1 MIHIESEIGRIVFPS
16 YVAEL
21 YGRPWELV
29 GYCVYQQGRLV
40 YREAH
45 PLDNRSI
52 RLDVTVERGV
62 SKSEAEQHIRKA
74 VAQYL
79 KGLAGGQGGLSAF
92 KTTLERWELQSLVE
106 DEASVAGTIVHSQSF
121 DPMIGY
127 SAFTRGL
134 MMTSRGEALVRSD
147 VESGKV
153 SLFRYEPLPESEGHA
168 DFLGHLYFGR
178 HSDAL
183 MVEDALLR
191 QGHWIL
197 PHLANL
203 QDVQIE
209 ISGERRPKA
218 KAPGLLSSCRV
229 LLCDS
234 FTMSKDGDKT
244 ITLSDFPLR
253 TQLRGRDTLLVTPKA
268 AGDPESIAL
277 QFLSVD
283 DLDSEDLQ
291 CFNDNVSVIDE
302 WLTRVEKAD
311 RLFTVIK

>member
-1 MIHIESEIGRIVFPS
+1 
-16 YVAEL
+16 
-21 YGRPWELV
+21 
-29 GYCVYQQGRLV
+29 
-40 YREAH
+40 
-45 PLDNRSI
+45 
-52 RLDVTVERGV
+52 
-62 SKSEAEQHIRKA
+62 
-74 VAQYL
+74 
-79 KGLAGGQGGLSAF
+79 
-92 KTTLERWELQSLVE
+92 
-106 DEASVAGTIVHSQSF
+106 
-121 DPMIGY
+121 
-127 SAFTRGL
+127 
-134 MMTSRGEALVRSD
+134 
-147 VESGKV
+147 
-153 SLFRYEPLPESEGHA
+153 
-168 DFLGHLYFGR
+168 
-178 HSDAL
+178 